1 MPGVPKMRITN
12 NLIKQVVA
20 DVAGDDVIP
29 LVIAI
34 KDKKNISEFK
44 IAELIREPINN
55 TRNKLY
61 RLYDNNLIHFVRKK
75 DRKKGWYIYYW
86 TFNIKQIRFL
96 VVKLKRERLERLKAR
111 FVRETT
117 DQFYI
122 CPSNCIRLEFEQ
134 ATNFDYK
141 CPECGTLME
150 LQDNIKEIGSI
161 KAEISETEK
170 FLHNEM
176 KELGLLPKK
185 MVKERKE
192 KTKIVLKKKVKKAE
206 KKGVKKEKK
215 SIHQKKIKVSKKR
228 R

>member
-161 KAEISETEK
+161 KAEITETEK

>member
-1 MPGVPKMRITN
+1 MRITN
-12 NLIKQVVA
+12 NIIKQVVA
-20 DVAGDDVIP
+20 DVAGDDVVP

-86 TFNIKQIRFL
+86 TFNVKQIRFL

-111 FVRETT
+111 LVRETT

-122 CPSNCIRLEFEQ
+122 CPNNCIRLEFEQ

-150 LQDNIKEIGSI
+150 LQDNAKEIENI
-161 KAEISETEK
+161 KAEIIETEK

-185 MVKERKE
+185 IVKERKE
-192 KTKIVLKKKVKKAE
+192 KKKIILKKKVKKA
-206 KKGVKKEKK
+206 VKIVAKIKK
-215 SIHQKKIKVSKKR
+215 SLKRVLKR
-228 R
+228 RR